1 MFLVYQSQYVKF
13 MHVSVSLFSNCFSLT
28 SPHLCHCLDCLQL
41 CLVTLLL
48 PILVYPSVALPLV
61 SLSVPVIL
69 SCRIL
74 SSCDLWFQFCVAFFG
89 YCFVL
94 CVLFAT
100 SLIKRL
106 PFRESCLPP
115 ASKFYILYILLQI
128 VCIQLSIS

>member
-1 MFLVYQSQYVKF
+1 MYLFPALVT
-13 MHVSVSLFSNCFSLT
+13 VSRLHLPTCVIILIVFSCVSLASCFRFLI
-28 SPHLCHCLDCLQL
+28 
-41 CLVTLLL
+41 TLLG
-48 PILVYPSVALPLV
+48 IKSTVLPLV
-61 SLSVPVIL
+61 SVSVPVIL

-74 SSCDLWFQFCVAFFG
+74 SSCDLWFQICVAFFG

-94 CVLFAT
+94 CVLFAI

-128 VCIQLSIS
+128 VCIDLSIS